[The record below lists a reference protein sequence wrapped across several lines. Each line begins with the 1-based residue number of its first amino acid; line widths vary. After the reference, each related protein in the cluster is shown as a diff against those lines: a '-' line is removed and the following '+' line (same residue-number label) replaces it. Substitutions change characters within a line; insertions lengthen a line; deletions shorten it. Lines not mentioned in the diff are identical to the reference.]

1 MGALEMGI
9 DEDDLP
15 ELVQT
20 WRRANPHIVKFWKDV
35 ERATL
40 KAVKEH
46 TSVREHGITFA
57 YKSGFLFITLP
68 SGRKLAYVKPQIG
81 KNRFGSESVSYEGV
95 HAITHQWEAIET
107 FGGKSV
113 ENCIQAIARDLLQ
126 CAMFNL
132 SNAGYSIVASIHDE
146 VIIEA
151 PLDKTVE
158 DVVSTMCKVPD
169 WFEGFPLRADGYE
182 CMSYRKE

>member
-1 MGALEMGI
+1 MGI

-20 WRRANPHIVKFWKDV
+20 WRKANPHIVKFWKDV

-68 SGRKLAYVKPQIG
+68 SGRKLVYVKPQIG
-81 KNRFGSESVSYEGV
+81 ENRFGSESVTYEGV
-95 HAITHQWEAIET
+95 DAITHQWGRVESYGAK
-107 FGGKSV
+107 FV
-113 ENCIQAIARDLLQ
+113 ENIVQGTARDLLQ
-126 CAMFNL
+126 HAMTFMRI
-132 SNAGYSIVASIHDE
+132 AGYRIVGTVHDE

-151 PLDKTVE
+151 PLDRTVGNA
-158 DVVSTMCKVPD
+158 VAVMCKVPD
-169 WFEGFPLRADGYE
+169 WFEGFPLRAEGYE
-182 CMSYRKE
+182 CEFYKKA